1 MRFPVGVPQGALRF
15 WVREGLAREGA
26 HVAGARDPRRALSE
40 SVKSVH
46 QARAKVR
53 QCTLRPPASRIASHA
68 ANSVAPVVHTSSM
81 SRMLFGALAPGR
93 ADTACAMFPMRAR
106 RESARWSRARGGESR
121 GMTGRP
127 ITSAT
132 SCASSSAW
140 SNPRRARALREAGT
154 NVAPATSLVISG
166 GGGSVPCSAPSPL
179 QVVARPR
186 PCRRRRCAVCSRQV
200 RRDSRGSRTPR
211 LLAPLRQASR
221 GCTRC
226 TAYAPRE
233 RRRWGMH
240 AKGR

>member
-1 MRFPVGVPQGALRF
+1 MKQGLTMFYSYRLLVRVGIV
-15 WVREGLAREGA
+15 REGA
-26 HVAGARDPRRALSE
+26 HVAGTRDPRRALSE

-81 SRMLFGALAPGR
+81 SRMLSGALAPGR

-140 SNPRRARALREAGT
+140 SNPRPLRSQSRGR
-154 NVAPATSLVISG
+154 
-166 GGGSVPCSAPSPL
+166 GSRPCSAPSPL
-179 QVVARPR
+179 QVVVRPR
-186 PCRRRRCAVCSRQV
+186 PCRRRRCA
-200 RRDSRGSRTPR
+200 
-211 LLAPLRQASR
+211 ASFQ
-221 GCTRC
+221 
-226 TAYAPRE
+226 
-233 RRRWGMH
+233 
-240 AKGR
+240 